1 MYFNHG
7 DFQPDGWD
15 ELDDLCEDAEEGV
28 DLELIV
34 LVEQDRPQ
42 EFIVDDF
49 SFDAFIPPGDN
60 YKDQLEQEE
69 REELGKM
76 VQERMP

>member
-1 MYFNHG
+1 MYFNHA
-7 DFQPDGWD
+7 DFLPDGREEVED
-15 ELDDLCEDAEEGV
+15 LGEEAEDDV